1 MLVLKRNEDERIILT
16 LPDGSRITVLVV
28 SGGSVKLGIEAPPEV
43 RILREEL
50 IPAAARGPAGSFSSH
65 MESP

>member
-1 MLVLKRNEDERIILT
+1 MLVLKRNPDERIILT

-28 SGGSVKLGIEAPPEV
+28 SGGSVKLGIDAPPAV
-43 RILREEL
+43 GIWREE
-50 IPAAARGPAGSFSSH
+50 IAPAAARGPAGSSPLT